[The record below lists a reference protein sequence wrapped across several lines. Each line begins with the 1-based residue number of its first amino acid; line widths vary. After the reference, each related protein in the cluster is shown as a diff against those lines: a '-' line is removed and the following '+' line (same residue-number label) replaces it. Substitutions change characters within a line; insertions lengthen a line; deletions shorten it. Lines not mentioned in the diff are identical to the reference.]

1 MASPQGALIGL
12 TAAQLQTIISSAQGC
27 IVANTVRGVSYSIA
41 GRSFTFP
48 SLDEASRLL
57 GEANYA
63 LGLLTG
69 QRSTNVRGNFNRAL
83 DKGFQNG

>member
-1 MASPQGALIGL
+1 MTPSGSLIGL
-12 TAAQLQTIISSAQGC
+12 TAAQLQTIITAAQGC
-27 IVANTVRGVSYSIA
+27 LVANTVRGTAYTIA

-48 SLDEASRLL
+48 SLDECSRTL

-69 QRSTNVRGNFNRAL
+69 QRSMQVRGNFNTAIDRA
-83 DKGFQNG
+83 FQA

>member
-1 MASPQGALIGL
+1 MATPSGSLVGL
-12 TAAQLQTIISSAQGC
+12 TAAQLQTIIANAQGC
-27 IVANTVRGVSYSIA
+27 IVANTVRGSSYSIA

-48 SLDEASRLL
+48 SLDEASRML

-69 QRSTNVRGNFNRAL
+69 ARSTNVRGNFNRRL
-83 DKGFQNG
+83 DRAFQNG

>member
-1 MASPQGALIGL
+1 MASPTGSLIGL
-12 TAAQLQTIISSAQGC
+12 TAAQLQTIIANAQGC
-27 IVANTVRGVSYSIA
+27 IVANTVRGSSYTIA

-48 SLDEASRLL
+48 SLDEAGRML

-69 QRSTNVRGNFNRAL
+69 QRSLNVRGNFNRAI
-83 DKGFQNG
+83 DRAYQNG